1 MMKALCVCLL
11 VLLAVSVN
19 STDACGGGDRS
30 CGGTCYSPRTH
41 TCING
46 YFLCPVV
53 IASAART
60 ATIPACT
67 AAPERSLTDPGGS
80 HLIRG

>member
-46 YFLCPVV
+46 YFLCPVGH
-53 IASAART
+53 RKCGT
-60 ATIPACT
+60 HCYNPRMYRCT
-67 AAPERSLTDPGGS
+67 
-80 HLIRG
+80 